1 MNEIDNIVKSIAFNG
16 VDFTNFISFVKAM
29 STKCKQKGSTNVQ
42 LHIEDNRL
50 VCRAVSDDLSNG
62 IEYYVDLYDNDNGNE
77 IILEPLVVSI
87 TDLAALIKCAYS
99 DKFIIRKYHNQYEFN
114 IIGNGWLSLKVVE
127 SNGNKFTI
135 DGDCNDV
142 GIVNSVKLRNAISS
156 VLGYTQDFT
165 YPRDRYLQFTDTSM
179 TVTSRLSSVVIK
191 DDFVNMVLHRDDAGL
206 LKLLL
211 KDNFDLCV
219 KRITSDVERL
229 LFMGN
234 KFKFIIAASDI
245 QRNDASYLADIN
257 DYIKVNCAELYK
269 LVSLSEEYPASK
281 HVVGITIKNG
291 ELSIGIKNVLSSR
304 HRSTVSSTMIGNIP
318 DMKLEAEVSTHNLLK
333 ALKLFQDKHSRDI
346 NINLSDEML
355 TGQNCIIFFDSNT
368 QAIVNIYNR

>member
-1 MNEIDNIVKSIAFNG
+1 MSESDIIAKSIAFNG
-16 VDFTNFISFVKAM
+16 TDFTNFISFVKAM

-42 LHIEDNRL
+42 LHIEDGRL

-62 IEYYVDLYDNDNGNE
+62 IEYYVDLYDNGDE
-77 IILEPLVVSI
+77 PILEPLVISI

-127 SNGNKFTI
+127 NNGNKFTI
-135 DGDCNDV
+135 DGDYNDI
-142 GIVNSVKLRNAISS
+142 GIINSVKLRNAISS

-191 DDFVNMVLHRDDAGL
+191 DDFVNMALHRDDAWL

-219 KRITSDVERL
+219 KRIVSDVERL
-229 LFMGN
+229 LFIGN

-245 QRNDASYLADIN
+245 QRNDVSYLDDIN
-257 DYIKVNCAELYK
+257 DYIKVNCDELYK

-281 HVVGITIKNG
+281 HVVGITVKHG

-318 DMKLEAEVSTHNLLK
+318 DMKLEAEVSTPNLLK

-355 TGQNCIIFFDSNT
+355 TSQNCIIFFDSNT

>member
-1 MNEIDNIVKSIAFNG
+1 MSENDVIVKSIAFNG
-16 VDFTNFISFVKAM
+16 TDFTNFISFVKAM

-50 VCRAVSDDLSNG
+50 VCRAVSDDLSNA

-77 IILEPLVVSI
+77 PILEPLVISI

-99 DKFIIRKYHNQYEFN
+99 DKFSIRKYHNQYEFN

-127 SNGNKFTI
+127 NNGNKFTI
-135 DGDCNDV
+135 DGDYNDI

-219 KRITSDVERL
+219 KRIVSDVERL
-229 LFMGN
+229 LFIGN

-245 QRNDASYLADIN
+245 QRNDASYLDDIN
-257 DYIKVNCAELYK
+257 DYIKVNCDELYK

-281 HVVGITIKNG
+281 HVIGITVKHG

-318 DMKLEAEVSTHNLLK
+318 DMKLEAEISTHNLLK

>member
-1 MNEIDNIVKSIAFNG
+1 MSESDIIAKSIAFNG
-16 VDFTNFISFVKAM
+16 TDFTNFISFVKAM

-42 LHIEDNRL
+42 LHIEDGRL

-62 IEYYVDLYDNDNGNE
+62 IEYYVDLYDNGDE
-77 IILEPLVVSI
+77 PILEPLVISI

-127 SNGNKFTI
+127 NNGNKFTI
-135 DGDCNDV
+135 DGDYNDI
-142 GIVNSVKLRNAISS
+142 GIINSVKLRNAISS

-191 DDFVNMVLHRDDAGL
+191 DDFVNMVLHRDDAWL

-219 KRITSDVERL
+219 KRIVSDVERL
-229 LFMGN
+229 LFIGN

-245 QRNDASYLADIN
+245 QRNDVSYLDDIN
-257 DYIKVNCAELYK
+257 DYIKVNCDELYK

-281 HVVGITIKNG
+281 QVVGITIKHG
-291 ELSIGIKNVLSSR
+291 ELIIGIKNVLSSR
-304 HRSTVSSTMIGNIP
+304 HRLTVSSTMIGNIP
-318 DMKLEAEVSTHNLLK
+318 DMKLEAEVSTPNLLK

-355 TGQNCIIFFDSNT
+355 TSQNCIIFFDSNT

>member
-16 VDFTNFISFVKAM
+16 IDFTNFISFVKAM

-62 IEYYVDLYDNDNGNE
+62 IEYYVDLYDNGNE

-229 LFMGN
+229 LFIGN

-245 QRNDASYLADIN
+245 QRNDASYLDDIN
-257 DYIKVNCAELYK
+257 DYIKVNCDELYK

-281 HVVGITIKNG
+281 HVVGITVKHG
-291 ELSIGIKNVLSSR
+291 ELNVGIKNVLSSR
-304 HRSTVSSTMIGNIP
+304 HRSTVSSTMIGSIP

>member
-1 MNEIDNIVKSIAFNG
+1 MSESDIIAKSIVFNG
-16 VDFTNFISFVKAM
+16 TDFTNFISFVKAM

-42 LHIEDNRL
+42 LHIEDGRL

-62 IEYYVDLYDNDNGNE
+62 IEYYVDLYDNGDE
-77 IILEPLVVSI
+77 PILEPLVISI

-127 SNGNKFTI
+127 NNGNKFTV
-135 DGDCNDV
+135 DGDYTDI
-142 GIVNSVKLRNAISS
+142 GIINSVKLRNAISS

-191 DDFVNMVLHRDDAGL
+191 DDFVNMVLHRDDAWL

-219 KRITSDVERL
+219 KRIVSDVERL
-229 LFMGN
+229 LFIGN

-245 QRNDASYLADIN
+245 QRNDVSYLDDIS
-257 DYIKVNCAELYK
+257 DYIKVNCDELYK

-281 HVVGITIKNG
+281 QVVGITIKHG
-291 ELSIGIKNVLSSR
+291 ELSVGIKNVLSSR

-318 DMKLEAEVSTHNLLK
+318 DMKLEAEVSTPNLLK

-355 TGQNCIIFFDSNT
+355 TSQNCIIFFDSNT

>member
-1 MNEIDNIVKSIAFNG
+1 MSESDIIAKSIAFNG
-16 VDFTNFISFVKAM
+16 TDFTNFISFVKAM

-42 LHIEDNRL
+42 LHIEDGRL

-62 IEYYVDLYDNDNGNE
+62 IEYYVDLYDNGDE
-77 IILEPLVVSI
+77 PILEPLVISI

-127 SNGNKFTI
+127 NNGNKFTV
-135 DGDCNDV
+135 DGDYNDIGV
-142 GIVNSVKLRNAISS
+142 INSVKLRNAISS

-165 YPRDRYLQFTDTSM
+165 YPRDRYLQFTDNSM

-191 DDFVNMVLHRDDAGL
+191 DDFVNMVLHRDDAWL

-219 KRITSDVERL
+219 KRIVSDVERL
-229 LFMGN
+229 LFIGN

-245 QRNDASYLADIN
+245 QRNDVSYLDDIN
-257 DYIKVNCAELYK
+257 DYIKVNCDELYK

-281 HVVGITIKNG
+281 QVVGITIKHG

-304 HRSTVSSTMIGNIP
+304 HRSIVSSTMIGNIP
-318 DMKLEAEVSTHNLLK
+318 DMKLEAEVSTPNLLK

-355 TGQNCIIFFDSNT
+355 TSQNCIIFFDSNT

>member
-1 MNEIDNIVKSIAFNG
+1 MSESDIIAKSIAFNG
-16 VDFTNFISFVKAM
+16 TDFTNFIAFVKAM

-42 LHIEDNRL
+42 LHIEDGRL

-62 IEYYVDLYDNDNGNE
+62 IEYYVDLYDNGDE
-77 IILEPLVVSI
+77 PILEPLVISI

-127 SNGNKFTI
+127 NNGNKFTI
-135 DGDCNDV
+135 DGDYNDI
-142 GIVNSVKLRNAISS
+142 GIINSVKLRNAISS

-191 DDFVNMVLHRDDAGL
+191 DDFVNMVLHRDDAWL

-219 KRITSDVERL
+219 KRIVSDVERL
-229 LFMGN
+229 LFIGN

-245 QRNDASYLADIN
+245 QRNDVSYLDDIN
-257 DYIKVNCAELYK
+257 DYIKVNCDELYK

-281 HVVGITIKNG
+281 HVVGITVKHG

-318 DMKLEAEVSTHNLLK
+318 DMKLEAEVSTPNLLK

-355 TGQNCIIFFDSNT
+355 TSQNCIIFFDSNT

>member
-62 IEYYVDLYDNDNGNE
+62 IEYYVDLYDNGNE

-165 YPRDRYLQFTDTSM
+165 YPRDRYLQFTDKSM

-229 LFMGN
+229 LFIGN

-245 QRNDASYLADIN
+245 QRNDASYLDDIN
-257 DYIKVNCAELYK
+257 DYIKVNCDELYK

-281 HVVGITIKNG
+281 HVVGITVKNG

>member
-1 MNEIDNIVKSIAFNG
+1 MSENDIVVKSIAFNG
-16 VDFTNFISFVKAM
+16 TDFTNFISFVKAM

-42 LHIEDNRL
+42 LHIEDGRL
-50 VCRAVSDDLSNG
+50 VCRAVSDDLSNA

-77 IILEPLVVSI
+77 PILEPLVISI

-99 DKFIIRKYHNQYEFN
+99 DKFIIRKYHNQYEF
-114 IIGNGWLSLKVVE
+114 
-127 SNGNKFTI
+127 TI
-135 DGDCNDV
+135 DGDYNDI

-219 KRITSDVERL
+219 KRIVSDVERL
-229 LFMGN
+229 LFIGN

-245 QRNDASYLADIN
+245 QRNDASYLDDIN
-257 DYIKVNCAELYK
+257 DYIKVNCDELYK

-281 HVVGITIKNG
+281 HVIGITVKHG

-318 DMKLEAEVSTHNLLK
+318 DMKLEAEISTHNLLK

>member
-1 MNEIDNIVKSIAFNG
+1 MSESDIIAKSIAFNG
-16 VDFTNFISFVKAM
+16 TDFTNFISFVKAM

-42 LHIEDNRL
+42 LHIEDGRL

-62 IEYYVDLYDNDNGNE
+62 IEYYVDLYDNGDE
-77 IILEPLVVSI
+77 PILEPLVISI

-127 SNGNKFTI
+127 NNGNKFTV
-135 DGDCNDV
+135 DGDYTDI
-142 GIVNSVKLRNAISS
+142 GIINSVKLRNAISS

-191 DDFVNMVLHRDDAGL
+191 DDFVNMVLHRDDAWL

-219 KRITSDVERL
+219 KRIVSDVERL
-229 LFMGN
+229 LFIGN

-245 QRNDASYLADIN
+245 QRNDVSYLDDIN
-257 DYIKVNCAELYK
+257 DYIKVNCDELYK

-281 HVVGITIKNG
+281 QVVGITIKHG
-291 ELSIGIKNVLSSR
+291 ELIIGIKNVLSSR

-318 DMKLEAEVSTHNLLK
+318 DMKLEAEVSTPNLLK

-355 TGQNCIIFFDSNT
+355 TSQNCIIFFDSNT

>member
-1 MNEIDNIVKSIAFNG
+1 MSESDIIAKSIAFNG
-16 VDFTNFISFVKAM
+16 TDFTNFISFVKAM

-42 LHIEDNRL
+42 LHIEDGRL

-62 IEYYVDLYDNDNGNE
+62 IEYYVDLYDNGDE
-77 IILEPLVVSI
+77 PILEPLVISI

-127 SNGNKFTI
+127 NNGNKFTV
-135 DGDCNDV
+135 DGDYTDI
-142 GIVNSVKLRNAISS
+142 GIINSVKLRNAISS

-191 DDFVNMVLHRDDAGL
+191 DDFVNMVLHRDDAWL

-219 KRITSDVERL
+219 KRIVSDVERL
-229 LFMGN
+229 LFIGN

-245 QRNDASYLADIN
+245 QRNDVSYLDDIS
-257 DYIKVNCAELYK
+257 DYIKVNCDELYK

-281 HVVGITIKNG
+281 QVVGITIKHG
-291 ELSIGIKNVLSSR
+291 ELSVGIKNVLSSR

-318 DMKLEAEVSTHNLLK
+318 DMKLEAEVSTPNLLK

-355 TGQNCIIFFDSNT
+355 TSQNCIIFFDSNT

>member
-1 MNEIDNIVKSIAFNG
+1 MSESDIIVKSIAFNG
-16 VDFTNFISFVKAM
+16 TDFTNFISFVKAM

-42 LHIEDNRL
+42 LHIEDGRL

-62 IEYYVDLYDNDNGNE
+62 IEYYVDLYDNDNGDE
-77 IILEPLVVSI
+77 PILEPLVISI

-99 DKFIIRKYHNQYEFN
+99 DKFIIRKCHNQYEFN
-114 IIGNGWLSLKVVE
+114 IIGNGWLSLNVVE
-127 SNGNKFTI
+127 NNGNKFTI
-135 DGDCNDV
+135 DGDYTDI
-142 GIVNSVKLRNAISS
+142 GIINSVKLRNAISS

-191 DDFVNMVLHRDDAGL
+191 DDFVNMVLHRDDAWL

-219 KRITSDVERL
+219 KRIVSDVERL
-229 LFMGN
+229 LFIGN

-245 QRNDASYLADIN
+245 QRNDVSYLDDIN
-257 DYIKVNCAELYK
+257 DYIKVNCDELYK

-281 HVVGITIKNG
+281 QVVGITIKHG
-291 ELSIGIKNVLSSR
+291 ELSICIKNVLSSR

-318 DMKLEAEVSTHNLLK
+318 DMKLEAEVLAHNLLK
-333 ALKLFQDKHSRDI
+333 ALKLFQNKHSLDI

-355 TGQNCIIFFDSNT
+355 TSQNCIIFFDSNT

>member
-1 MNEIDNIVKSIAFNG
+1 MSESDIIVKSIAFNG
-16 VDFTNFISFVKAM
+16 TDFTNFISFVKAM

-42 LHIEDNRL
+42 LHIEDGRL

-62 IEYYVDLYDNDNGNE
+62 IEYYVDLYDNGDE
-77 IILEPLVVSI
+77 PILEPLVISI

-127 SNGNKFTI
+127 NNGNKFTI
-135 DGDCNDV
+135 DGDYNDI
-142 GIVNSVKLRNAISS
+142 GIINSVKLRNAISS

-191 DDFVNMVLHRDDAGL
+191 DDFVNMVLHRDDAWL

-219 KRITSDVERL
+219 KRIVSDVERL
-229 LFMGN
+229 LFIGN

-245 QRNDASYLADIN
+245 QRNDVSYLDDIN
-257 DYIKVNCAELYK
+257 DYIKVNCYELYK

-281 HVVGITIKNG
+281 HVVGITVKHG

-318 DMKLEAEVSTHNLLK
+318 DMKLEAEVSTPNLLK

-355 TGQNCIIFFDSNT
+355 TSQNCIIFFDSNT

>member
-1 MNEIDNIVKSIAFNG
+1 MSESDIIAKSIAFNG
-16 VDFTNFISFVKAM
+16 TDFTNFISFVKAM

-42 LHIEDNRL
+42 LHIEDGRL

-62 IEYYVDLYDNDNGNE
+62 IEYYVDLYDNGDE
-77 IILEPLVVSI
+77 PILEPLVISI

-127 SNGNKFTI
+127 NNGNKFMI
-135 DGDCNDV
+135 DGDYNDI
-142 GIVNSVKLRNAISS
+142 GIINSVKLRNAISS

-191 DDFVNMVLHRDDAGL
+191 DDFVNMVLHRDDAWL

-219 KRITSDVERL
+219 KRIVSDVERL
-229 LFMGN
+229 LFIGN

-245 QRNDASYLADIN
+245 QRNDVSYLDDIN
-257 DYIKVNCAELYK
+257 DYIKVNCDELYK

-281 HVVGITIKNG
+281 HVVGITVKHG

-318 DMKLEAEVSTHNLLK
+318 DMKLEAEVSTPNLLK

-355 TGQNCIIFFDSNT
+355 TSQNCIIFFDSNT

>member
-1 MNEIDNIVKSIAFNG
+1 MSESDIIAKSIAFNG
-16 VDFTNFISFVKAM
+16 TDFTNFISFVKAM

-42 LHIEDNRL
+42 LHIEDGRL

-62 IEYYVDLYDNDNGNE
+62 IEYYVDLYDNGDE
-77 IILEPLVVSI
+77 PILEPLVISI

-114 IIGNGWLSLKVVE
+114 IIGNGWLSLNVVE
-127 SNGNKFTI
+127 NNGNKFTI
-135 DGDCNDV
+135 DGDYNDI
-142 GIVNSVKLRNAISS
+142 GIINSVKLRNAISS

-191 DDFVNMVLHRDDAGL
+191 DDFVNMVLHRDDAWL

-219 KRITSDVERL
+219 KRIVSDVERL
-229 LFMGN
+229 LFIGN

-245 QRNDASYLADIN
+245 QRNDVSYLDDIN
-257 DYIKVNCAELYK
+257 DYIKVNCDELYK

-281 HVVGITIKNG
+281 HVVGITVKHG

-318 DMKLEAEVSTHNLLK
+318 DMKLEAEVSAPNLLK

-355 TGQNCIIFFDSNT
+355 TSQNCIIFFDSNT

>member
-1 MNEIDNIVKSIAFNG
+1 MSESDIIVKSIAFNG
-16 VDFTNFISFVKAM
+16 TDFTNFISFVKAM

-42 LHIEDNRL
+42 LHIEDGRL

-62 IEYYVDLYDNDNGNE
+62 IEYYVDLYDNGDE
-77 IILEPLVVSI
+77 HILEPLVISI

-127 SNGNKFTI
+127 NNGNKFTI
-135 DGDCNDV
+135 DGDYNDI
-142 GIVNSVKLRNAISS
+142 GIINSVKLRNAISS

-191 DDFVNMVLHRDDAGL
+191 DDFVNMVLHRDDAWL

-219 KRITSDVERL
+219 KRIVSDVERL
-229 LFMGN
+229 LFIGN

-245 QRNDASYLADIN
+245 QRNDVSYLDDIN
-257 DYIKVNCAELYK
+257 DYIKVNCDELYK

-281 HVVGITIKNG
+281 HVVGITVKHG

-318 DMKLEAEVSTHNLLK
+318 DMKLEAEVSTPNLLK

-355 TGQNCIIFFDSNT
+355 TSQNCIIFFDSNT

>member
-1 MNEIDNIVKSIAFNG
+1 MSESDIIVKSIAFNG
-16 VDFTNFISFVKAM
+16 TDFTNFISFVKAM

-42 LHIEDNRL
+42 LHIEDGRL

-62 IEYYVDLYDNDNGNE
+62 IEYYVDLYDNGDE
-77 IILEPLVVSI
+77 PILEPLVISI

-127 SNGNKFTI
+127 NNGNKFTI
-135 DGDCNDV
+135 DGDYNDI
-142 GIVNSVKLRNAISS
+142 GIINSVKLRNAISS

-191 DDFVNMVLHRDDAGL
+191 DDFVNMVLHRDDAWL

-219 KRITSDVERL
+219 KRIVSDVERL
-229 LFMGN
+229 LFIG
-234 KFKFIIAASDI
+234 KKIKFIIAASDI
-245 QRNDASYLADIN
+245 QRNDVSYLDDIN
-257 DYIKVNCAELYK
+257 DYIKVNCDELYK

-281 HVVGITIKNG
+281 QVVGITIKHG

-304 HRSTVSSTMIGNIP
+304 HRSTISSTMIGNIP
-318 DMKLEAEVSTHNLLK
+318 DMKLEAEVSTPNLLK

-355 TGQNCIIFFDSNT
+355 TSQNCIIFFDSNT

>member
-42 LHIEDNRL
+42 LHVEDNRL
-50 VCRAVSDDLSNG
+50 VCRAVSADLSNG

-257 DYIKVNCAELYK
+257 DYIKVNCDELYK

-281 HVVGITIKNG
+281 HVVGITVKNG

>member
-1 MNEIDNIVKSIAFNG
+1 MSESDIIVKSIAFNG
-16 VDFTNFISFVKAM
+16 TDFTNFISFVKAM

-42 LHIEDNRL
+42 LHIEDNRP
-50 VCRAVSDDLSNG
+50 VSDDLSNA
-62 IEYYVDLYDNDNGNE
+62 IEYYVDLYDNGNE
-77 IILEPLVVSI
+77 PILEPLVISI

-114 IIGNGWLSLKVVE
+114 IIGDGWLSLKVVE
-127 SNGNKFTI
+127 NNCNKFTI
-135 DGDCNDV
+135 DGDYNDI

-219 KRITSDVERL
+219 KRIVSDVERL
-229 LFMGN
+229 LFIGN

-245 QRNDASYLADIN
+245 QRNDASYLDDIN
-257 DYIKVNCAELYK
+257 DYIKVNCDELYK

-281 HVVGITIKNG
+281 HVIGITVKHG
-291 ELSIGIKNVLSSR
+291 ELSIGIKNILSSR

>member
-1 MNEIDNIVKSIAFNG
+1 MNEIDNIAKSIAFNG
-16 VDFTNFISFVKAM
+16 IDFTNFISFVKAM

-42 LHIEDNRL
+42 LHIEDGRL

-62 IEYYVDLYDNDNGNE
+62 IEYYVDLYDNGDE
-77 IILEPLVVSI
+77 PILEPLVISI

-127 SNGNKFTI
+127 NNGNKFTI
-135 DGDCNDV
+135 DGDYNDI
-142 GIVNSVKLRNAISS
+142 GIINSVKLRNAISS

-229 LFMGN
+229 LFIGN

-245 QRNDASYLADIN
+245 QRNDASYLDDIN
-257 DYIKVNCAELYK
+257 DYIKVNCDELYK

-281 HVVGITIKNG
+281 HVVGITVKHG
-291 ELSIGIKNVLSSR
+291 ELNVGIKNVLSSR
-304 HRSTVSSTMIGNIP
+304 HRSTVSSTMIGSIP

-355 TGQNCIIFFDSNT
+355 TSQNCIIFFDSNT